1 MKKTFLLISL
11 FLITATLAYSLA
23 PVTVV
28 LNNDGDNLTV
38 RLNDYTSGSP
48 VQVGNQAE
56 YTIPSVTPNGSGMSS
71 FVVGEGDIDW
81 GNIPPASINNSVIL
95 DVYDN
100 SVLIAQFRLDRL
112 IEITARSERVPIVR
126 VAKITVDSAA
136 TFEQQVEIKGPL
148 VLSSGYFDQGTNQ
161 LSSLVT
167 NIMIFTGNG
176 TSVVEA
182 DFSNLLANGTTYTIV
197 NQSIYG
203 SLGITLDSGGP
214 INLAINQSATIIKLG
229 NALYFVSTP

>member
-112 IEITARSERVPIVR
+112 IEITARSERVPRVR

-148 VLSSGYFDQGTNQ
+148 VLSSGTFINAVELDT
-161 LSSLVT
+161 LTT

-214 INLAINQSATIIKLG
+214 INLAINQSATIIKVG
-229 NALYFVSTP
+229 NKLYFVAKP